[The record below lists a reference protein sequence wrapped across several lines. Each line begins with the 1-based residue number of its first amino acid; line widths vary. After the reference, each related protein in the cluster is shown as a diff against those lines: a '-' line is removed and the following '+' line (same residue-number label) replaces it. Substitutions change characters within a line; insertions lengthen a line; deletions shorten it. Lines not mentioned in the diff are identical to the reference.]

1 MCLILMGPS
10 AYDPF
15 TAMFING
22 GSVGE
27 LSFTHDV
34 QAAVSTMPVVSGS
47 GTGASSSGLSNQCW
61 DGKSK
66 Q

>member
-1 MCLILMGPS
+1 MCLILMGRA

-22 GSVGE
+22 GSVRE
-27 LSFTHDV
+27 LSFPREV

-61 DGKSK
+61 DGK
-66 Q
+66 